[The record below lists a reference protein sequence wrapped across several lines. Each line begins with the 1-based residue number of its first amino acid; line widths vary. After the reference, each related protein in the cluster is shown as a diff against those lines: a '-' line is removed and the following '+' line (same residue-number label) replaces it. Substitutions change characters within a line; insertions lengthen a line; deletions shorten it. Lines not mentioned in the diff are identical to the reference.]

1 MCGFYDIM
9 DSALSSLSVPWE
21 KYRPERLVKRNKTK
35 EKKTER
41 KRNIADYR
49 KNPVINNMAGF
60 PTESPVTRES
70 SDQSGESLH
79 FLQRQSRVVA
89 R

>member
-1 MCGFYDIM
+1 M
-9 DSALSSLSVPWE
+9 SASLAGT
-21 KYRPERLVKRNKTK
+21 KHK
-35 EKKTER
+35 EKKPQR
-41 KRNIADYR
+41 KPNIADYR
-49 KNPVINNMAGF
+49 KDPAINNMAGF

-70 SDQSGESLH
+70 SDQAGESLH